1 MFFIHNLQIHPKA
14 PTFWLFCRV
23 RIEYFQAAL
32 QLVGNI
38 KFSGRIFQEF
48 FDSYFQYSKY
58 YCPINLCNLPSI
70 KKLNLGK
77 PMNNTKTIKTP

>member
-1 MFFIHNLQIHPKA
+1 MYTYLLSPQRKKG
-14 PTFWLFCRV
+14 WG
-23 RIEYFQAAL
+23 Y
-32 QLVGNI
+32 
-38 KFSGRIFQEF
+38 
-48 FDSYFQYSKY
+48 YY